1 MTSDSDTGAKMRR
14 DAKKLGY
21 REIRE
26 RAGKPA
32 GRGILHLIATPLAVA
47 FCIILIVFSQSTAE
61 VVGAIIFLV
70 ASLLLFGF
78 SAAYHL
84 GNWSPKVLGIMRK
97 VDHANIFV
105 LIAGTYTPITLSL
118 LEGAPLV
125 ICLSI
130 VWGGAIVGSAM
141 HMSWVDFPRWLY
153 VSLYVAVGWVAVWYL
168 PDIWEAGTPAIVWL
182 IIAGGIV
189 YTVGAVFYGT
199 KWPNP
204 WPRYFGFH
212 EFFHLCTVLAYACH
226 AVAIALAYGSH

>member
-1 MTSDSDTGAKMRR
+1 MTSVSEKS

-21 REIRE
+21 RELRE

-32 GRGILHLIATPLAVA
+32 GRGLLHLIATPLAVA
-47 FCIILIVFSQSTAE
+47 FCIVLIVLSQSAAE
-61 VVGAIIFLV
+61 VVGAVVFLV

-84 GNWSPKVLGIMRK
+84 GNWSPRVLGIMRK

-118 LEGAPLV
+118 LSGTPLV

-153 VSLYVAVGWVAVWYL
+153 VTLYVAVGL
-168 PDIWEAGTPAIVWL
+168 SL
-182 IIAGGIV
+182 IHI
-189 YTVGAVFYGT
+189 
-199 KWPNP
+199 
-204 WPRYFGFH
+204 
-212 EFFHLCTVLAYACH
+212 
-226 AVAIALAYGSH
+226 

>member
-1 MTSDSDTGAKMRR
+1 MRH
-14 DAKKLGY
+14 DAEKLGY
-21 REIRE
+21 RELRE
-26 RAGKPA
+26 QMGKPA
-32 GRGILHLIATPLAVA
+32 GRGVLHLVATPLAVA
-47 FCIILIVFSQSTAE
+47 YCIVLITFSQTTAE
-61 VVGAIIFLV
+61 VVGAVVFLV

-84 GNWSPKVLGIMRK
+84 GNWSPKVLGILKK

-118 LEGAPLV
+118 LEGAPLI

-153 VSLYVAVGWVAVWYL
+153 VSLYLAVGWVAVWYM
-168 PDIWEAGTPAIVWL
+168 PDIWEAGTPAVVWL
-182 IIAGGIV
+182 VIAGGII
-189 YTVGAVFYGT
+189 YTVGALFYAT

-204 WPRYFGFH
+204 WPKHFGFH

-226 AVAIALAYGSH
+226 AVAIALAYGAR

>member
-1 MTSDSDTGAKMRR
+1 MTSVHDSGATMQA
-14 DAKKLGY
+14 DAKRLGY
-21 REIRE
+21 RELRE

-32 GRGILHLIATPLAVA
+32 GRGALHLIATPLAVA
-47 FCIILIVFSQSTAE
+47 FCIVLIVKSEGPAE
-61 VVGAIIFLV
+61 VVGAVVFLI

-78 SAAYHL
+78 SALYHL

-118 LEGAPLV
+118 LEGRSLV

-130 VWGGAIVGSAM
+130 VWGGAIIGSAM

-153 VSLYVAVGWVAVWYL
+153 VSLYIAVGWVAIWYL
-168 PDIWEAGTPAIVWL
+168 PDIWEAGTPTVVWL
-182 IIAGGIV
+182 IIAGGII
-189 YTVGAVFYGT
+189 YTIGAVFYAT

-204 WPRYFGFH
+204 WPRHFGFH

>member
-1 MTSDSDTGAKMRR
+1 MRH
-14 DAKKLGY
+14 DAEKIGY
-21 REIRE
+21 RELRE
-26 RAGKPA
+26 QMGKPA
-32 GRGILHLIATPLAVA
+32 GRGVLHLVATPLAVA
-47 FCIILIVFSQSTAE
+47 YCIVLITFSQTTAE
-61 VVGAIIFLV
+61 VVGAVVFLV

-84 GNWSPKVLGIMRK
+84 GNWSPKVLGILKK

-118 LEGAPLV
+118 LEGAPLI

-153 VSLYVAVGWVAVWYL
+153 VSLYLAVGWVAVWYM
-168 PDIWEAGTPAIVWL
+168 PDIWEAGTPAVVWL
-182 IIAGGIV
+182 VIAGGII
-189 YTVGAVFYGT
+189 YTVGALFYAT

-204 WPRYFGFH
+204 WPKHFGFH

>member
-1 MTSDSDTGAKMRR
+1 MTSVSDTGAKMRR

-61 VVGAIIFLV
+61 VVGAIVFLV

>member
-1 MTSDSDTGAKMRR
+1 MRH

-21 REIRE
+21 REL
-26 RAGKPA
+26 RARMGKPA
-32 GRGILHLIATPLAVA
+32 GRGVLHLVATPLAVA
-47 FCIILIVFSQSTAE
+47 FCIVLITFSESTAE
-61 VVGAIIFLV
+61 VVGAVVLLV

-153 VSLYVAVGWVAVWYL
+153 VSLYLAVGWVAVWYM
-168 PDIWEAGTPAIVWL
+168 PDIWEAGTPAVVWL
-182 IIAGGIV
+182 VIAGGII
-189 YTVGAVFYGT
+189 YTVGALFYAT

-204 WPRYFGFH
+204 WPKHFGFH
-212 EFFHLCTVLAYACH
+212 EFFHLCTVLAYTCH
-226 AVAIALAYGSH
+226 AVAIVLAYGSH